1 MEPFIGFTG
10 APGTTFRMAST
21 DVAQYLTPANLINS
35 AGKRATGVL
44 ITVETNSIRFG
55 FNATITETGA
65 GGLGHLLTAGSSYK
79 ISSPK
84 GAQQFKFLS
93 AAAGVHGAIIATAEF
108 ED

>member
-1 MEPFIGFTG
+1 MEPFIGLTG
-10 APGTTFRMAST
+10 TPGTTFRMAST

-55 FNATITETGA
+55 FNATITEGA
-65 GGLGHLLTAGSSYK
+65 SGLGHLLTAGSSYK